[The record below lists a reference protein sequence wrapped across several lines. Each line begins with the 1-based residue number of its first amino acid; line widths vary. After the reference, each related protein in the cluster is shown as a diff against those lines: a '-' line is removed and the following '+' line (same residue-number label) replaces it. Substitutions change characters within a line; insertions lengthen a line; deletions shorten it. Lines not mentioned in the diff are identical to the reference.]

1 MKKYLSLILIFT
13 VAFAMVSC
21 GGDEPGKPDKPET
34 EKPTEPE
41 TPGGSDKPDEPGKP
55 DEPSGNGKILVAYF
69 SWGETTRRMA
79 QQISQQTGAT
89 LFEIEPVTPLSE
101 RIHSDYRSRA
111 SRKEFQRSS
120 CDKSESRELE

>member
-41 TPGGSDKPDEPGKP
+41 TPGDLTNLMSPANLMNLP
-55 DEPSGNGKILVAYF
+55 
-69 SWGETTRRMA
+69 
-79 QQISQQTGAT
+79 AT
-89 LFEIEPVTPLSE
+89 AKFL
-101 RIHSDYRSRA
+101 
-111 SRKEFQRSS
+111 
-120 CDKSESRELE
+120 